1 MHESYRNSMQIHNE
15 GVEEG
20 GSNMENKGHVGSAYN
35 MLNIE
40 GNKDQSKY
48 RISTQ
53 KLIIMNVWSFLI
65 HYQFSYCY
73 VCFRCF
79 AD

>member
-20 GSNMENKGHVGSAYN
+20 GSNMENKGPVGSAYI

-40 GNKDQSKY
+40 GNDDHLDIVIA
-48 RISTQ
+48 R
-53 KLIIMNVWSFLI
+53 SFLI
-65 HYQFSYCY
+65 
-73 VCFRCF
+73 R
-79 AD
+79 